1 MPVYPLKGIYVQY
14 LSPSQPLFHF
24 EKYVVLIFMYLEK
37 SGKMHLKNNFNLKVC
52 S

>member
-1 MPVYPLKGIYVQY
+1 MPVYPLKDIYVQY
-14 LSPSQPLFHF
+14 LSPSQTLFHY
-24 EKYVVLIFMYLEK
+24 EKYVVFIVMYLEK